1 MENKTPLMVS
11 VPLALLL
18 AGVLLSSCGDEI
30 TEVKEYYTV
39 GLETLDAK
47 QKMPTCDK
55 NATGNILYVTDS
67 SAVFYCNGKKWVNM
81 KSHDGK
87 DGINGQD
94 GIDGENGAKGD
105 RGTDGVSCSAQTVS
119 NKAKTRK
126 GIEFRC
132 GETVVDT
139 LWGAIDSDLGCSADI
154 VIDADSTQYG
164 VEVQCDGNVVDTL
177 WGFVRVGPVEKK
189 FEPKSS
195 SSKKSSSSSRK
206 K

>member
-1 MENKTPLMVS
+1 MENKKPFMAAAS
-11 VPLALLL
+11 LALFL
-18 AGVLLSSCGDEI
+18 ALVVLSSCGDDI
-30 TEVKEYYTV
+30 TEVKEYYVV
-39 GLETLDAK
+39 GIETLDAK

-55 NATGNILYVTDS
+55 NATGNLLYVTDS

-87 DGINGQD
+87 DGTNGQD

-105 RGTDGVSCSAQTVS
+105 RGDDGVSCSAQSVS

-139 LWGAIDSDLGCSADI
+139 LWGAIDDDLGCSANI
-154 VIDADSTQYG
+154 IMDADSTQYG
-164 VEVQCDGNVVDTL
+164 VEVQCDGNAIDTL
-177 WGFVRVGPVEKK
+177 WGFVRLGSAEKSEGK
-189 FEPKSS
+189 EESS
-195 SSKKSSSSSRK
+195 SESGKE
-206 K
+206 